1 MHLPKKKK
9 KKTQIMDIDLLELKN
24 DNPIHDNF
32 KNQPNPIQ
40 NDHVNVILSS
50 LIK

>member
-1 MHLPKKKK
+1 
-9 KKTQIMDIDLLELKN
+9 MDIDQLELKN

-32 KNQPNPIQ
+32 KIQPNPIQ